1 MDLRDMIVIYAM
13 PFALFISLFVFSG
26 MFASFAI
33 FRNMPNP
40 ILCSGICISTL
51 LAYAISLSILYWY
64 LPRIQL
70 KRKEQIIGPE
80 EEKIK
85 VYIEWIDEEDV
96 EKWRHELRKEIAE
109 ELVRKVRGYNK

>member
-70 KRKEQIIGPE
+70 KRKEEITGSR

-85 VYIEWIDEEDV
+85 VYIEWIDQNKIEAREQQIR
-96 EKWRHELRKEIAE
+96 ERIAE
-109 ELVRKVRGYNK
+109 EMVRIARGEKK